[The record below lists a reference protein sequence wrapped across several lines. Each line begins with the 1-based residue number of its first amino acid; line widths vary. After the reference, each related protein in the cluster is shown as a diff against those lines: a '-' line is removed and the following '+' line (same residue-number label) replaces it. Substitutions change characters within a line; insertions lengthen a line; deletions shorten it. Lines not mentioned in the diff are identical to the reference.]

1 MDLGASGYSR
11 SRALGRKRARG
22 RTAILAAVCLLS
34 VGVDASQAGD
44 SRPNVVVVLTDDQ
57 RVGTVRRMPIL
68 WSLIRQ
74 NGVLFRNAMVPTS
87 NCCPSRASILTG
99 RYAHSTGV
107 YSNQTPYGG
116 WRAFH
121 DRGMENRTIAI
132 ALHNAGYRTGLVGKY
147 LNGGFTVQAAAGY
160 VPPGWDYLLTF
171 TDHVGYYNYTLTDG
185 TTHGA
190 LPRNYSTDVLRRR
203 AVRFIR
209 STPAEQPLFL
219 YFAPFGPHRPYTP
232 APRHKGYW
240 TGRLPSYRPPSVTEN
255 VGDKPPWI
263 RQYSRVRQSKIDSK
277 LAKAQDALMSVDEA
291 LGRIAGALEDTGRMS
306 NTLFIFLSDNGL
318 LMGEHH
324 LFSRKNLP
332 YKQSTSIP
340 MIVRW
345 DGHVAPNS
353 VDSRLA
359 LNVDLAR
366 TIARAAGVRMT
377 TEGLDL
383 LGSDRREGFPLEA
396 TKRYPRD
403 SAPDRPAYC
412 GYRLPEWLYVQYATG
427 EQELYSYEVDPH
439 ELQNLAG
446 DARYQQR
453 LDSLRTRAVASCRPL
468 PPDFVWP

>member
-1 MDLGASGYSR
+1 MGASGHSC
-11 SRALGRKRARG
+11 SRALGRKRTCG
-22 RTAILAAVCLLS
+22 RTAILAAVCLFS

-99 RYAHSTGV
+99 LYAHSTGV
-107 YSNQTPYGG
+107 YSNQAPYGG

-121 DRGMENRTIAI
+121 DRGMENRTIAV

-147 LNGGFTVQAAAGY
+147 LNGGFTPQAAAGY

-171 TDHVGYYNYTLTDG
+171 TDHVGYYNYSLTDG
-185 TTHGA
+185 TTHGF
-190 LPRNYSTDVLRRR
+190 LRRDYSTDVLRQR

-209 STPAEQPLFL
+209 STPAEKPLFL
-219 YFAPFGPHRPYTP
+219 YFAPFGPHRPFTP
-232 APRHKGYW
+232 APRHQGYW

-263 RQYSRVRQSKIDSK
+263 RRYSRVRQSKIDAK
-277 LAKAQDALMSVDEA
+277 LARAQEALMSVDEA

-306 NTLFIFLSDNGL
+306 NTLFIFLSDHGL

-377 TEGLDL
+377 TQGLDL
-383 LGSDRREGFPLEA
+383 LGSDTREGFPLEA
-396 TKRYPRD
+396 TKRYPHD
-403 SAPDRPAYC
+403 NAPDRPAYC
-412 GYRLPEWLYVQYATG
+412 GYRDPGWLYVQYATG
-427 EQELYSYEVDPH
+427 EQELYSYEADPH

-446 DARYQQR
+446 RASHKQQ
-453 LDSLRTRAVASCRPL
+453 LDSLRASAMASCRPL
-468 PPDFVWP
+468 PPDFAWP